1 MLSRRKLRLLKGLHH
16 PRGRRRHGL
25 FLVEGPRGVAE
36 AVQAGWPL
44 EEVFLD
50 PAASPGL
57 RAVVVAGLEAR
68 SVPRISVTREDLLEM
83 SDTVAPQPVVATA
96 RMRRPDLDRTLATR
110 SGPVLVVAGVQDPGN
125 LGALLRT
132 ADAFGCSPVLLL
144 KGTVDPYNPKAVR
157 GAMGALFH
165 LEVGTDIDVDGGV
178 SLLSRHGFR
187 LLAAVPRGGIDHRN
201 LETGG
206 AQALCVGGEGGGLPH
221 DLVDQVDARVTVH
234 TPGQAESLNV
244 VVAAGILLD
253 RLVNSPSAS

>member
-36 AVQAGWPL
+36 AVQSGWPL

-57 RAVVVAGLEAR
+57 RADLVARLKDQG
-68 SVPRISVTREDLLEM
+68 VPRIPVTREDLLEVT
-83 SDTVAPQPVVATA
+83 DTVTPQPVLATA
-96 RMRRPDLDRTLATR
+96 RMRTPDLDRALDTR
-110 SGPVLVVAGVQDPGN
+110 TGPVLVVAGVQDPGN

-132 ADAFGCSPVLLL
+132 ADAFACSPVLLL
-144 KGTVDPYNPKAVR
+144 KGTADPYNPKAVR

-165 LEVGTDIDVDGGV
+165 VEVGTDLDVAAGL
-178 SLLSRHGFR
+178 SLLSHHGFR
-187 LLAAVPRGGIDHRN
+187 LIAAVPHGGVDPRR
-201 LETGG
+201 LAQGG
-206 AQALCVGGEGGGLPH
+206 KQALCVGGEGGGLSA
-221 DLVDQVDARVTVH
+221 DLVSRAAQRVTVH

-244 VVAAGILLD
+244 VVAAGILLH
-253 RLVNSPSAS
+253 RLVNPPSAS